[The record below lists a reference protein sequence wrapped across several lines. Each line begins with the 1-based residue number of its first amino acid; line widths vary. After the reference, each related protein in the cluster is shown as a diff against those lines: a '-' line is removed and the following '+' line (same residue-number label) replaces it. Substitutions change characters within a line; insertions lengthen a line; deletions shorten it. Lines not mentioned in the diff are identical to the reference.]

1 MMRIAIVGS
10 GPSGA
15 AAAVLLAQAGAQVT
29 LLDDGKRPEM
39 VVGESL
45 VPAVVPILQRL
56 GIEEDVIEL
65 GCVKPGASF
74 IWSPSVQ
81 FEFKFA
87 RFAPDVPPYA
97 YNIPRPQFDNALAA
111 RAATAGVTRAHIRAK
126 LVSGTGS
133 GAEVLLSPQT
143 LAQIP
148 SLGGHQPDLIVDA
161 TGRAR
166 CIPRMLDIASQ
177 VGPRDDIAHFA
188 HYTETHWAYPP
199 GQIVVMRLAAGWSW
213 CIPLKDRLSVGIVAG
228 RDYWSAIGGTTA
240 DRLERAIAA
249 EPALQRIVEDG
260 QRISS
265 IATYSNYQLVAERGH
280 GRGWVAIGDAFGFV
294 DPMLSPGVFLGLQ
307 SAERLSDALRP
318 LIAQPGAASPQAV
331 DERLSGY
338 ASRQH
343 ASLVAW
349 MELIGYFYDGRL
361 AAMVDAGHEWMKS
374 SRSGIKTRMQNHIE
388 RHMALLACGVGTTS
402 RYGRGL
408 LRFLGRHGLGG
419 RDPAHYA
426 IR

>member
-29 LLDDGKRPEM
+29 LLDGGKRPEM

-45 VPAVVPILQRL
+45 VPAVVPILRRL

-87 RFAPDVPPYA
+87 RFAPEVPPYA

-111 RAATAGVTRAHIRAK
+111 RAAAAGVTHAHIRAK
-126 LVSGTGS
+126 LVAGRGS
-133 GAEVLLSPQT
+133 GAEVLLSPET

-148 SLGGHQPDLIVDA
+148 SLGGRQPDLIVDA
-161 TGRAR
+161 SGRAR
-166 CIPRMLDIASQ
+166 CIPRMLDIPTQ

-188 HYTETHWAYPP
+188 HYTGTHWPYPP

-228 RDYWSAIGGTTA
+228 RRYWPTIGGTTA

-249 EPALQRIVEDG
+249 EPALQHIVKDG
-260 QRISS
+260 RRISS
-265 IATYSNYQLVAERGH
+265 IATYSNYQLVAERAH

-307 SAERLSDALRP
+307 SAERLGDALRP
-318 LIAQPGAASPQAV
+318 LIAQSGTASPQAI
-331 DERLSGY
+331 DARLSDY

-374 SRSGIKTRMQNHIE
+374 SQNGIKTRMQNHIE